1 VASPPFKPPSSP
13 THPLPLSSSL
23 PSSSSSSICHLFV
36 SDQFI
41 NPFPTPSLSKTSNF
55 NTIKMS
61 ANKSSAVSDEPIDV
75 LVALQDKFDLL
86 DMAGPVEAFSTALH
100 DFKDPCKP

>member
-1 VASPPFKPPSSP
+1 
-13 THPLPLSSSL
+13 
-23 PSSSSSSICHLFV
+23 
-36 SDQFI
+36 
-41 NPFPTPSLSKTSNF
+41 
-55 NTIKMS
+55 MS

-100 DFKDPCKP
+100 DFKDPCKSESIH